1 MDGWVWVP
9 RVPGPLAPYA
19 KGFES
24 WLLARG
30 FERSTVGKRS
40 WQLARLSGWM
50 ECEGLDTDELTLER
64 MEQFLEAHRA
74 AGHITFSS
82 PRSMRLPLEYLRE
95 IGAVLALPPLVTE
108 GALENLLRD
117 YRGYLT
123 RERGLVEH
131 TIRGHERVARL
142 FVGELQAPDK
152 RLVLERLTAADVSA
166 FLARECPKRSV
177 SGAMDL
183 VFSLRVLLRYLHVT
197 GVIGAPLVW
206 AVPGVADVRDRSL
219 PRGLEPAVV
228 GRMLTSCDRRTLLGQ
243 RDHAILVLLARL
255 GLRAGEVAALTLDD
269 IDWRRGELLIHGKG
283 GRHDVLPVP
292 IDVGETIA
300 SYLRR
305 RGRFEGSRAVFL
317 REHAPAGA
325 LSAGGV
331 MGVVTRAC
339 VRAGVPRVGAH
350 RLRHTA
356 ATEMLRAGASLEEIG
371 QVLRHHRVET
381 TALYAKV
388 DRGRLRE
395 LARPWPEGGVA

>member
-1 MDGWVWVP
+1 
-9 RVPGPLAPYA
+9 
-19 KGFES
+19 
-24 WLLARG
+24 
-30 FERSTVGKRS
+30 
-40 WQLARLSGWM
+40 
-50 ECEGLDTDELTLER
+50 
-64 MEQFLEAHRA
+64 
-74 AGHITFSS
+74 
-82 PRSMRLPLEYLRE
+82 MRLPFEYLRE
-95 IGAVLALPPLVTE
+95 IGAVLVAPRLVTV
-108 GALENLLRD
+108 GPLETLVRD

-142 FVGELQAPDK
+142 FLGEQRAPEQ
-152 RLVLERLTAADVSA
+152 RPALERLTAADVSA

-197 GVIGAPLVW
+197 GVIAAPLVW

-219 PRGLEPAVV
+219 PRGLDPAVV
-228 GRMLTSCDRRTLLGQ
+228 GRMLASCDRRTLIGQ
-243 RDHAILVLLARL
+243 RDRAILVTLARL
-255 GLRAGEVAALTLDD
+255 GLRAGEVAAVTLDD

-300 SYLRR
+300 GYLRR
-305 RGRFEGSRAVFL
+305 RGRFEGSRAMFL
-317 REHAPAGA
+317 RGHAPAGA

-331 MGVVTRAC
+331 MGVVARAC
-339 VRAGVPRVGAH
+339 VRAGVPRVGAL

-381 TALYAKV
+381 TAIYAKV
-388 DRGRLRE
+388 DRRRLRE
-395 LARPWPEGGVA
+395 LARPWPHGAAA

>member
-1 MDGWVWVP
+1 M
-9 RVPGPLAPYA
+9 
-19 KGFES
+19 
-24 WLLARG
+24 
-30 FERSTVGKRS
+30 
-40 WQLARLSGWM
+40 Q
-50 ECEGLDTDELTLER
+50 
-64 MEQFLEAHRA
+64 
-74 AGHITFSS
+74 
-82 PRSMRLPLEYLRE
+82 
-95 IGAVLALPPLVTE
+95 
-108 GALENLLRD
+108 
-117 YRGYLT
+117 
-123 RERGLVEH
+123 
-131 TIRGHERVARL
+131 
-142 FVGELQAPDK
+142 
-152 RLVLERLTAADVSA
+152 
-166 FLARECPKRSV
+166 
-177 SGAMDL
+177 
-183 VFSLRVLLRYLHVT
+183 
-197 GVIGAPLVW
+197 
-206 AVPGVADVRDRSL
+206 
-219 PRGLEPAVV
+219 
-228 GRMLTSCDRRTLLGQ
+228 TSCDRRTLLGQ

-292 IDVGETIA
+292 IDGGETIA

-339 VRAGVPRVGAH
+339 VRAGLPRVGAH

-381 TALYAKV
+381 TAIYAKV